1 MGLGEF
7 GGNGSVNWVVD
18 VGNLRAGSDKSGK
31 AGSTSQGPNRHRQ
44 EGTDET
50 DNGQVFNVT
59 VEIPNNVTDADNLA
73 NELQNMADT
82 VRQGHANSGMR
93 VGFNLPIE
101 LGNRDQIRITWNSKP

>member
-1 MGLGEF
+1 MGSGEF
-7 GGNGSVNWVVD
+7 GGNGGVNWVVD
-18 VGNLRAGSDKSGK
+18 DGNARPNSVKRNRK
-31 AGSTSQGPNRHRQ
+31 GPKGHRQ

-73 NELQNMADT
+73 NELQNMANT